1 MSMRNGYGVSTAPRF
16 AVCSWVSRLRLPSL
30 KFSDP
35 SRASLAWT
43 NLSTIAFKRPSQA
56 NMKGNR
62 FCCIIVD
69 PCQDFKCAQSRRQA
83 G

>member
-35 SRASLAWT
+35 
-43 NLSTIAFKRPSQA
+43 
-56 NMKGNR
+56 
-62 FCCIIVD
+62 
-69 PCQDFKCAQSRRQA
+69 
-83 G
+83 